1 MSALEATHLALI
13 GATFCVVT
21 ECLLVVWS
29 NVMMAMMCQT
39 MDEAALVHKK
49 QGLIVPQILIV
60 SLQLLV
66 VQYEAMD
73 LSLILRNVT
82 MAIY

>member
-1 MSALEATHLALI
+1 MEAIHQALTDAMFFA
-13 GATFCVVT
+13 VM

-39 MDEAALVHKK
+39 MGEAALVHKK
-49 QGLIVPQILIV
+49 QGLIAPRILIV
-60 SLQLLV
+60 SLQPLV

-73 LSLILRNVT
+73 LSLVLRNVT